1 MFSTHKTRIAM
12 TLTGVVL
19 VALAACGTQSPSSG
33 GSVLDFLTRS
43 LQPAF
48 IGEPYRQEIQ
58 LTSGTRPYT
67 LKLLKG
73 PLPPGM
79 TLSDRAL
86 SGTPS
91 GSVTEA
97 KSYNFTLEASD
108 ANLSNKV
115 QDFTLE
121 VRVAPLALIEW
132 KIPETSFK
140 DETKIPF
147 ILKGAKKIRSFK
159 LAIPLPANA
168 KFVRLE
174 TGQGRPIM
182 LSKLEQA
189 KAVVVTEAPKAA
201 ETPATGGPRVPATET
216 PATGTPATGTPAATD
231 PKTTPAA
238 DPKATPATT
247 DPKPTNP
254 KPADPKTA
262 PATTDPKPAET
273 PAASDPKTTP
283 AVDPKTIDPKT
294 IDPKTVDPKAVVTE
308 SKPGQ
313 ILRIEGALTETLNS
327 NRDATIFYLIV
338 SSETGAKLEG
348 KVGYELR
355 SGQKTISSAEMIG
368 PQPAV
373 KPVDPKP
380 NDPKPNDPKPT
391 DPKPTDPNA
400 PTNPAT
406 PGTPANPGPQ
416 EPQPGGGTP
425 K

>member
-97 KSYNFTLEASD
+97 KSYSFTLEASD

-132 KIPETSFK
+132 KVPETSFK

-159 LAIPLPANA
+159 LAIPLPANV

-189 KAVVVTEAPKAA
+189 KVVAVTEAPKAA
-201 ETPATGGPRVPATET
+201 ETPATGGPRTPATET
-216 PATGTPATGTPAATD
+216 PATETPATETPATGTPAATD
-231 PKTTPAA
+231 PKTTPA
-238 DPKATPATT
+238 TT
-247 DPKPTNP
+247 DPKPTDP
-254 KPADPKTA
+254 KP
-262 PATTDPKPAET
+262 TDPKPAET
-273 PAASDPKTTP
+273 PAATEPKPAETPAVSDPKATP
-283 AVDPKTIDPKT
+283 ATDPKP
-294 IDPKTVDPKAVVTE
+294 VDPKAVVTE

-355 SGQKTISSAEMIG
+355 NAQKTISSAEMLA
-368 PQPAV
+368 PTPAA
-373 KPVDPKP
+373 KPVDPKT
-380 NDPKPNDPKPT
+380 T

-406 PGTPANPGPQ
+406 PGTPANPGPR

>member
-1 MFSTHKTRIAM
+1 MFSTHKTRITM

-19 VALAACGTQSPSSG
+19 VALAACGTQSTTNG
-33 GSVLDFLTRS
+33 GTPLDFLTRP

-58 LTSGTRPYT
+58 LTNGTRPYT

-73 PLPPGM
+73 PLPPGI

-91 GSVTEA
+91 GTNTEA
-97 KSYNFTLEASD
+97 KTYNFTLEASD

-132 KIPETSFK
+132 KVPETSFK

-159 LAIPLPANA
+159 LAIPLPANV

-189 KAVVVTEAPKAA
+189 KAVAVIEAPKAA
-201 ETPATGGPRVPATET
+201 DTPATGGPRT
-216 PATGTPATGTPAATD
+216 PAVEAPAADPKATPAATD

-238 DPKATPATT
+238 DPKAAPATT
-247 DPKPTNP
+247 DPKPTDP
-254 KPADPKTA
+254 KPTDPKAT

-273 PAASDPKTTP
+273 PAAT
-283 AVDPKTIDPKT
+283 
-294 IDPKTVDPKAVVTE
+294 DPKATPTTDPKVAVTE

-355 SGQKTISSAEMIG
+355 SGQKTISSAEMLA
-368 PQPAV
+368 PQPAA
-373 KPVDPKP
+373 KPIDPKT
-380 NDPKPNDPKPT
+380 DPKPT
-391 DPKPTDPNA
+391 DPKPTDPK
-400 PTNPAT
+400 PTDPKPTDPKQTDPSNPTT
-406 PGTPANPGPQ
+406 PGTPANPGPP
-416 EPQPGGGTP
+416 EPNPSGGTP

>member
-1 MFSTHKTRIAM
+1 MFSTHKTRTGLTRTGLSL

-86 SGTPS
+86 LGTPS
-91 GSVTEA
+91 GTVTAA
-97 KSYNFTLEASD
+97 KTYNFTLEASD

-132 KIPETSFK
+132 KVPETSFK

-159 LAIPLPANA
+159 LAIPLPASA

-189 KAVVVTEAPKAA
+189 KAVTEAPKAA
-201 ETPATGGPRVPATET
+201 EAPATGGPRIPASQTPATE
-216 PATGTPATGTPAATD
+216 TPATGTPAATD

-238 DPKATPATT
+238 TDPKPVDPKPTEPKPTEPKPTETPVTNDPKATPAT
-247 DPKPTNP
+247 DPKPV
-254 KPADPKTA
+254 
-262 PATTDPKPAET
+262 DPKP
-273 PAASDPKTTP
+273 
-283 AVDPKTIDPKT
+283 VDPKPVDPK
-294 IDPKTVDPKAVVTE
+294 PVDPKATVTE

-313 ILRIEGALTETLNS
+313 ILRIEGALTEAINS

-338 SSETGAKLEG
+338 SSQTGAKLEG

-355 SGQKTISSAEMIG
+355 SGQKTVSSAEMIA
-368 PQPAV
+368 PQPVA

-380 NDPKPNDPKPT
+380 ADPKPADPKPT
-391 DPKPTDPNA
+391 DPKTDPKPTDP
-400 PTNPAT
+400 AT
-406 PGTPANPGPQ
+406 PSTPTNPGPQ
-416 EPQPGGGTP
+416 EPKPSGGTP

>member
-1 MFSTHKTRIAM
+1 MFSTFNSRIAM
-12 TLTGVVL
+12 ALTGVVL
-19 VALAACGTQSPSSG
+19 VALAACGTQSPANG
-33 GSVLDFLTRS
+33 GTPLNFLIRP

-48 IGEPYRQEIQ
+48 IGEPYRHEIQ
-58 LTSGTRPYT
+58 LTDGTRPYT
-67 LKLLKG
+67 IKLLKG
-73 PLPPGM
+73 PLPPGI

-91 GSVTEA
+91 GTVTEA
-97 KSYNFTLEASD
+97 KTYNFTLEASD

-132 KIPETSFK
+132 KVPETSFK

-174 TGQGRPIM
+174 TAQGRPIM

-189 KAVVVTEAPKAA
+189 KTVAVTEAPKAA
-201 ETPATGGPRVPATET
+201 EAPATGGPRTPATET
-216 PATGTPATGTPAATD
+216 PAVETPAVTD
-231 PKTTPAA
+231 PKTTPAVTDPKTA
-238 DPKATPATT
+238 PATDPKATPATT
-247 DPKPTNP
+247 E
-254 KPADPKTA
+254 
-262 PATTDPKPAET
+262 PKPAET
-273 PAASDPKTTP
+273 PATSDPKATPTTDP
-283 AVDPKTIDPKT
+283 KTVDPKTVDPKT
-294 IDPKTVDPKAVVTE
+294 VDPKTVDPKATVTE

-313 ILRIEGALTETLNS
+313 ILRIEGALTEAINS

-355 SGQKTISSAEMIG
+355 NAQKTISSAEMLA
-368 PQPAV
+368 PSPAA
-373 KPVDPKP
+373 KAVDPK
-380 NDPKPNDPKPT
+380 T

-406 PGTPANPGPQ
+406 PGTPANPAPQ
-416 EPQPGGGTP
+416 EPKPGEGAP

>member
-73 PLPPGM
+73 PLPPGL
-79 TLSDRAL
+79 TISDRAL

-91 GSVTEA
+91 GTVTEA
-97 KSYNFTLEASD
+97 KSYSFTLEASD

-115 QDFTLE
+115 QEFTLE

-132 KIPETSFK
+132 KVPDTSFK
-140 DETKIPF
+140 DETRIPF

-159 LAIPLPANA
+159 LSVPLPANV

-174 TGQGRPIM
+174 SGQGKAIM
-182 LSKLEQA
+182 ISKLEQA
-189 KAVVVTEAPKAA
+189 KAVAVTEAPKAA
-201 ETPATGGPRVPATET
+201 ETPATGGPRTPATET
-216 PATGTPATGTPAATD
+216 PATETPTTGTPAAT
-231 PKTTPAA
+231 
-238 DPKATPATT
+238 
-247 DPKPTNP
+247 
-254 KPADPKTA
+254 DPKTA
-262 PATTDPKPAET
+262 PATTDPKPAPATTDPKPAET
-273 PAASDPKTTP
+273 PVAA
-283 AVDPKTIDPKT
+283 
-294 IDPKTVDPKAVVTE
+294 DPKAADPKAADPKPADPKATVTE

-313 ILRIEGALTETLNS
+313 ILRIDGALTEPINS

-338 SSETGAKLEG
+338 SSDTGAKLEG

-355 SGQKTISSAEMIG
+355 NAQKTISSAEMIT
-368 PQPAV
+368 PVATKPA
-373 KPVDPKP
+373 DPKLI
-380 NDPKPNDPKPT
+380 DPKT
-391 DPKPTDPNA
+391 DPKPADPNVPTNPNLPDA
-400 PTNPAT
+400 PTNPN
-406 PGTPANPGPQ
+406 PQPNPG
-416 EPQPGGGTP
+416 EAP

>member
-1 MFSTHKTRIAM
+1 MFKVFNSRFGL
-12 TLTGVVL
+12 TLTGVIL

-86 SGTPS
+86 SGTPNGTS
-91 GSVTEA
+91 TEA
-97 KSYNFTLEASD
+97 KTYNFTLEASD

-115 QDFTLE
+115 QEFTLE

-132 KIPETSFK
+132 KVPDTTFK

-159 LAIPLPANA
+159 LAVPLPANA

-174 TGQGRPIM
+174 MGQGKPIM
-182 LSKLEQA
+182 ISKLEQA
-189 KAVVVTEAPKAA
+189 KVEAVVQTPKPAA
-201 ETPATGGPRVPATET
+201 ETPATGGPQTPAET
-216 PATGTPATGTPAATD
+216 PATGTPATATPAATE
-231 PKTTPAA
+231 
-238 DPKATPATT
+238 PKATPATDPKPAESPATT
-247 DPKPTNP
+247 DPKPV
-254 KPADPKTA
+254 
-262 PATTDPKPAET
+262 ET
-273 PAASDPKTTP
+273 PAATKPKAT
-283 AVDPKTIDPKT
+283 
-294 IDPKTVDPKAVVTE
+294 DPKATVAET
-308 SKPGQ
+308 KPGQ
-313 ILRIEGALTETLNS
+313 ILRIDGALTEPINT
-327 NRDATIFYLIV
+327 NRDTTIFYLIV
-338 SSETGAKLEG
+338 SSDTGAKLEG

-355 SGQKTISSAEMIG
+355 NAQKTISSAELVI
-368 PQPAV
+368 PQPAM
-373 KPVDPKP
+373 KPVDPKATE
-380 NDPKPNDPKPT
+380 PKPEPKPA
-391 DPKPTDPNA
+391 DPNA

-406 PGTPANPGPQ
+406 PTNP
-416 EPQPGGGTP
+416 EPQPNPGEGTP

>member
-1 MFSTHKTRIAM
+1 MFSTHKSRIGL

-19 VALAACGTQSPSSG
+19 VALAACGTQSPTGG

-67 LKLLKG
+67 IKLSKG
-73 PLPPGM
+73 PLPPGL
-79 TLSDRAL
+79 TVSDRAL

-91 GSVTEA
+91 GNVTEA
-97 KSYNFTLEASD
+97 KTYNFTLEASD

-115 QDFTLE
+115 QEFTLE

-132 KIPETSFK
+132 KVPETSFK
-140 DETKIPF
+140 DETRIPF

-159 LAIPLPANA
+159 LAVPLPANA

-174 TGQGRPIM
+174 SSQGKPLMI
-182 LSKLEQA
+182 SKLEQVKPELA
-189 KAVVVTEAPKAA
+189 KPEPVVPTTSTAPAPVTGDPK
-201 ETPATGGPRVPATET
+201 TPTTET
-216 PATGTPATGTPAATD
+216 PAPADPKLADPKLADPKATPAATD
-231 PKTTPAA
+231 PK
-238 DPKATPATT
+238 ATPAT
-247 DPKPTNP
+247 DPT
-254 KPADPKTA
+254 
-262 PATTDPKPAET
+262 PAET
-273 PAASDPKTTP
+273 PAASDPKP
-283 AVDPKTIDPKT
+283 ADPKPADPKPADT
-294 IDPKTVDPKAVVTE
+294 KTDPKPADPKAAATE

-313 ILRIEGALTETLNS
+313 ILRIDGALTEAINS
-327 NRDATIFYLIV
+327 NRDATIFYLVV
-338 SSETGAKLEG
+338 SSDTGAKLEG

-355 SGQKTISSAEMIG
+355 NAQKTISSAEMIA

-373 KPVDPKP
+373 KPADPKS
-380 NDPKPNDPKPT
+380 T
-391 DPKPTDPNA
+391 DPKPAEPKPSEPTA

-406 PGTPANPGPQ
+406 PGSPANPGPQ
-416 EPQPGGGTP
+416 EPNPGGAP

>member
-91 GSVTEA
+91 GTVTEA
-97 KSYNFTLEASD
+97 KTYNFTLEASD

-132 KIPETSFK
+132 KVPETSFK

-159 LAIPLPANA
+159 LAIPLPANV

-189 KAVVVTEAPKAA
+189 KAVAVIEAPKVA
-201 ETPATGGPRVPATET
+201 ETPVTGGPRTPATET
-216 PATGTPATGTPAATD
+216 PTTGTAAATD

-238 DPKATPATT
+238 TDPKA
-247 DPKPTNP
+247 
-254 KPADPKTA
+254 A
-262 PATTDPKPAET
+262 PATTEPKPTETPAATEPKPAET
-273 PAASDPKTTP
+273 PAASDPKATAATDP
-283 AVDPKTIDPKT
+283 KTVDPKAVDPKAVDPKAV
-294 IDPKTVDPKAVVTE
+294 DPKAVDPKAVVTE

-313 ILRIEGALTETLNS
+313 ILRIEGALTEAINS

-355 SGQKTISSAEMIG
+355 NAQKTISSAEMLA
-368 PQPAV
+368 PTPAA
-373 KPVDPKP
+373 KPVDPKT
-380 NDPKPNDPKPT
+380 T

-406 PGTPANPGPQ
+406 PGTPANPGPR

>member
-1 MFSTHKTRIAM
+1 MFKVSNSRIGL
-12 TLTGVVL
+12 TLTGVIL
-19 VALAACGTQSPSSG
+19 VALAACGTQSNNVS

-91 GSVTEA
+91 GTSTEA

-115 QDFTLE
+115 QEFTLE

-132 KIPETSFK
+132 KVPDTAFK

-174 TGQGRPIM
+174 MGQGKPIM
-182 LSKLEQA
+182 ISKLEQA
-189 KAVVVTEAPKAA
+189 KVETITQTPKPAT
-201 ETPATGGPRVPATET
+201 ETPATGGPRTPASET
-216 PATGTPATGTPAATD
+216 PAAEAPATGTLAAT
-231 PKTTPAA
+231 
-238 DPKATPATT
+238 DPKATPAAAPKPAETPTTT
-247 DPKPTNP
+247 DPKPTEAPAANEP
-254 KPADPKTA
+254 KTADPK
-262 PATTDPKPAET
+262 ATVAET
-273 PAASDPKTTP
+273 
-283 AVDPKTIDPKT
+283 
-294 IDPKTVDPKAVVTE
+294 
-308 SKPGQ
+308 KPGQ
-313 ILRIEGALTETLNS
+313 ILRIDGALTEAINT

-338 SSETGAKLEG
+338 SSDTGAKLEG

-355 SGQKTISSAEMIG
+355 NAQKTISSAELIA
-368 PQPAV
+368 PQPAT
-373 KPVDPKP
+373 KPADPKTA
-380 NDPKPNDPKPT
+380 DPKT
-391 DPKPTDPNA
+391 DPKPADPNA
-400 PTNPAT
+400 PTAPT
-406 PGTPANPGPQ
+406 PSTPANP
-416 EPQPGGGTP
+416 EPQPNPGEGAP

>member
-1 MFSTHKTRIAM
+1 MFSTHKSRIAL

-19 VALAACGTQSPSSG
+19 VALAACGTQSTTGG

-86 SGTPS
+86 SGTPT
-91 GSVTEA
+91 GTVTEA
-97 KSYNFTLEASD
+97 KSYSFTLEASD

-132 KIPETSFK
+132 KIPDTSFK

-159 LAIPLPANA
+159 LAIPLPASA

-189 KAVVVTEAPKAA
+189 TAVAVTEAPKTV
-201 ETPATGGPRVPATET
+201 EMPATGGPRIPATET
-216 PATGTPATGTPAATD
+216 PVTEPPTTGTPAAS
-231 PKTTPAA
+231 
-238 DPKATPATT
+238 DPKA
-247 DPKPTNP
+247 
-254 KPADPKTA
+254 
-262 PATTDPKPAET
+262 DPKPAET

-283 AVDPKTIDPKT
+283 AADPKPADPKPT
-294 IDPKTVDPKAVVTE
+294 DPKPADPKAAVAE

-355 SGQKTISSAEMIG
+355 NTQKTISSAEMIG
-368 PQPAV
+368 PPAAV
-373 KPVDPKP
+373 KPADPKP
-380 NDPKPNDPKPT
+380 TDPKPADPKTDPKPT
-391 DPKPTDPNA
+391 DPKPTDPA
-400 PTNPAT
+400 PSGEGA
-406 PGTPANPGPQ
+406 
-416 EPQPGGGTP
+416 P

>member
-1 MFSTHKTRIAM
+1 MSNPRNSRMA
-12 TLTGVVL
+12 LASTGVIL
-19 VALAACGTQSPSSG
+19 VVLAACGTQSPSSG

-67 LKLLKG
+67 MKLLKG

-91 GSVTEA
+91 GAATEA
-97 KSYNFTLEASD
+97 KTYNFTLEASD

-132 KIPETSFK
+132 KVPDTSFK
-140 DETKIPF
+140 DETRIPF

-159 LAIPLPANA
+159 LAVPLPANA
-168 KFVRLE
+168 TFVRLE
-174 TGQGRPIM
+174 SGQGKPVMI
-182 LSKLEQA
+182 SKLEQVKLEPV
-189 KAVVVTEAPKAA
+189 KAVTPPAA
-201 ETPATGGPRVPATET
+201 TDPAAATGGPRTPAAEIPAT
-216 PATGTPATGTPAATD
+216 PAVVPVDPKATPAATD
-231 PKTTPAA
+231 PKP
-238 DPKATPATT
+238 T
-247 DPKPTNP
+247 DPKPTDP
-254 KPADPKTA
+254 KPTDPKPTDPKPTET
-262 PATTDPKPAET
+262 PATTEPKPAET
-273 PAASDPKTTP
+273 
-283 AVDPKTIDPKT
+283 
-294 IDPKTVDPKAVVTE
+294 
-308 SKPGQ
+308 KPGQ
-313 ILRIEGALTETLNS
+313 LLRIDGALTETINS
-327 NRDATIFYLIV
+327 NRDATIFYLVV
-338 SSETGAKLEG
+338 SSDTGAKLEG

-355 SGQKTISSAEMIG
+355 SGQKTISSAEMVA

-373 KPVDPKP
+373 KPADPKAT
-380 NDPKPNDPKPT
+380 DPKTEPKPAEPKPADPKPT
-391 DPKPTDPNA
+391 NPNPPANPTV
-400 PTNPAT
+400 

-416 EPQPGGGTP
+416 EPKPGDGNP

>member
-91 GSVTEA
+91 GTVSEA
-97 KSYNFTLEASD
+97 KTYNFTLEASD

-132 KIPETSFK
+132 KVPETSFK

-159 LAIPLPANA
+159 LAVPLPANA

-189 KAVVVTEAPKAA
+189 KAVAVTEAPKAA
-201 ETPATGGPRVPATET
+201 ETPVTGGPQTPAMET
-216 PATGTPATGTPAATD
+216 PTTGTLAATD
-231 PKTTPAA
+231 PKPAPAA
-238 DPKATPATT
+238 DPQTAPSTT
-247 DPKPTNP
+247 DPKPT
-254 KPADPKTA
+254 
-262 PATTDPKPAET
+262 ET
-273 PAASDPKTTP
+273 PAASDPKAT
-283 AVDPKTIDPKT
+283 
-294 IDPKTVDPKAVVTE
+294 VTE

-313 ILRIEGALTETLNS
+313 ILRIEGALTEAINS

-355 SGQKTISSAEMIG
+355 NAQKTISSAQMLA
-368 PQPAV
+368 PQPAA
-373 KPVDPKP
+373 KAVDPKTE
-380 NDPKPNDPKPT
+380 PKAT
-391 DPKPTDPNA
+391 DPTS
-400 PTNPAT
+400 PAT
-406 PGTPANPGPQ
+406 PGPG
-416 EPQPGGGTP
+416 EPQPGEGAP

>member
-1 MFSTHKTRIAM
+1 MFSTHKTRIAT

-73 PLPPGM
+73 PLPPGI

-86 SGTPS
+86 SGAPS
-91 GSVTEA
+91 GTVTEA
-97 KSYNFTLEASD
+97 KTYNFTLEASD

-132 KIPETSFK
+132 KVPETSFK

-159 LAIPLPANA
+159 LAIPLPANV

-189 KAVVVTEAPKAA
+189 KAVAVTEAPKAV
-201 ETPATGGPRVPATET
+201 ETPATGGPRTPATET
-216 PATGTPATGTPAATD
+216 PVAETPAATD

-238 DPKATPATT
+238 TDPKTAPATDPKATPATSEPKPT
-247 DPKPTNP
+247 DPK
-254 KPADPKTA
+254 AA
-262 PATTDPKPAET
+262 PATTEPKPTETPPATEPKPAEA
-273 PAASDPKTTP
+273 PAASEPKP
-283 AVDPKTIDPKT
+283 
-294 IDPKTVDPKAVVTE
+294 VDPKATVTE

-313 ILRIEGALTETLNS
+313 ILRIEGALTEAINS

-355 SGQKTISSAEMIG
+355 NAQKTISSAEMLA
-368 PQPAV
+368 PSPAAKAV
-373 KPVDPKP
+373 
-380 NDPKPNDPKPT
+380 DPKPT
-391 DPKPTDPNA
+391 DPKPADPTT
-400 PTNPAT
+400 PTNPAA
-406 PGTPANPGPQ
+406 PGTPTNP
-416 EPQPGGGTP
+416 EPKPGEGTP

>member
-73 PLPPGM
+73 PLPPGI

-86 SGTPS
+86 SGAPS
-91 GSVTEA
+91 GTVTEA
-97 KSYNFTLEASD
+97 KTYNFTLEASD

-132 KIPETSFK
+132 KVPETSFK

-159 LAIPLPANA
+159 LAIPLPANV

-182 LSKLEQA
+182 LSKLEQV

-201 ETPATGGPRVPATET
+201 ETPATGGPRTPATET
-216 PATGTPATGTPAATD
+216 PATETPAAETPAATD
-231 PKTTPAA
+231 PKTTPATTDPKTTPA
-238 DPKATPATT
+238 TTEPKPTDPKAAPATT
-247 DPKPTNP
+247 DPKPTET
-254 KPADPKTA
+254 PAVTE
-262 PATTDPKPAET
+262 PKPAET
-273 PAASDPKTTP
+273 PAASDPKATP
-283 AVDPKTIDPKT
+283 ATE
-294 IDPKTVDPKAVVTE
+294 PKTVDPKATVVE

-313 ILRIEGALTETLNS
+313 ILRIEGALTEAINS

-355 SGQKTISSAEMIG
+355 NAQKTISSAEMLA
-368 PQPAV
+368 PSPAA
-373 KPVDPKP
+373 KAVDPKT
-380 NDPKPNDPKPT
+380 DPKPT
-391 DPKPTDPNA
+391 DPKPADPTT
-400 PTNPAT
+400 PTNPAA
-406 PGTPANPGPQ
+406 PGTPTNP
-416 EPQPGGGTP
+416 EPKPGEGTP

>member
-1 MFSTHKTRIAM
+1 M

-19 VALAACGTQSPSSG
+19 VALAACGTQTPGSG
-33 GSVLDFLTRS
+33 GPALEFLIRP

-48 IGEPYRQEIQ
+48 IGEPYRHEIQ

-73 PLPPGM
+73 PLPPGI

-91 GSVTEA
+91 GTVTEA
-97 KSYNFTLEASD
+97 KTYNFTLEASD

-159 LAIPLPANA
+159 LAIPLPANV

-189 KAVVVTEAPKAA
+189 KAVVVTEVPKVA
-201 ETPATGGPRVPATET
+201 EAPATGGPRTPVTATPAVET
-216 PATGTPATGTPAATD
+216 PAVTD

-238 DPKATPATT
+238 T
-247 DPKPTNP
+247 DPKPAET
-254 KPADPKTA
+254 PAA
-262 PATTDPKPAET
+262 TDPKPAET
-273 PAASDPKTTP
+273 PAASEPKP
-283 AVDPKTIDPKT
+283 
-294 IDPKTVDPKAVVTE
+294 VDPKATVTE

-313 ILRIEGALTETLNS
+313 TLRIEGALTETINS

-355 SGQKTISSAEMIG
+355 NAQKTISSAEMLA
-368 PQPAV
+368 PQPVA
-373 KPVDPKP
+373 KAVDPK
-380 NDPKPNDPKPT
+380 T
-391 DPKPTDPNA
+391 DPKPTDPTT
-400 PTNPAT
+400 PTNPTT

-416 EPQPGGGTP
+416 EPKPGEGTP

>member
-1 MFSTHKTRIAM
+1 MFSTFNSRIAM

-19 VALAACGTQSPSSG
+19 IALAACGTQTPGSG
-33 GSVLDFLTRS
+33 GPALEFLIRP

-73 PLPPGM
+73 PLPPGI

-91 GSVTEA
+91 GTVTEA
-97 KSYNFTLEASD
+97 KTYNFTLEASD

-132 KIPETSFK
+132 KVPETSFK

-189 KAVVVTEAPKAA
+189 KAVTEAPTAA
-201 ETPATGGPRVPATET
+201 ETPATGGPRVPATEMPATGT

-247 DPKPTNP
+247 DPKPTDP
-254 KPADPKTA
+254 KPTDPKTD
-262 PATTDPKPAET
+262 PATTNPKPAET
-273 PAASDPKTTP
+273 PATSDPKATP
-283 AVDPKTIDPKT
+283 ATDPKPVDPKPVDPK
-294 IDPKTVDPKAVVTE
+294 PVDPKAAVTE

-313 ILRIEGALTETLNS
+313 ILRIEGALTEAINS

-338 SSETGAKLEG
+338 SSDTGAKLEG

-368 PQPAV
+368 PQPAA
-373 KPVDPKP
+373 KPVDPKT
-380 NDPKPNDPKPT
+380 DPKPT
-391 DPKPTDPNA
+391 DPKPTDPKTDPKPTDPA
-400 PTNPAT
+400 PA
-406 PGTPANPGPQ
+406 GEGA
-416 EPQPGGGTP
+416 P

>member
-19 VALAACGTQSPSSG
+19 VALAACGTQTPGSG
-33 GSVLDFLTRS
+33 GPALEFLIRP

-48 IGEPYRQEIQ
+48 IGEPYRYEIQ

-73 PLPPGM
+73 PLPPGI

-91 GSVTEA
+91 GTVTEA

-132 KIPETSFK
+132 KVPETSFK

-159 LAIPLPANA
+159 LAIPLPANV

-189 KAVVVTEAPKAA
+189 KAVAVTEAPKAVEA
-201 ETPATGGPRVPATET
+201 PAMGGPRTPATET
-216 PATGTPATGTPAATD
+216 PAVETPAVETPAVTD
-231 PKTTPAA
+231 PKTTPAVT
-238 DPKATPATT
+238 DPKAVPATT
-247 DPKPTNP
+247 EPKPTET
-254 KPADPKTA
+254 PA
-262 PATTDPKPAET
+262 ATEPKPAET
-273 PAASDPKTTP
+273 PATSDPKATPTT
-283 AVDPKTIDPKT
+283 DPKTV
-294 IDPKTVDPKAVVTE
+294 DPKTVDPKATVTE

-313 ILRIEGALTETLNS
+313 ILRIEGALTEAINS

-355 SGQKTISSAEMIG
+355 NAQKTISSAEMLA
-368 PQPAV
+368 PSPAAKAV
-373 KPVDPKP
+373 
-380 NDPKPNDPKPT
+380 DPKPT
-391 DPKPTDPNA
+391 DPKPTDPKA
-400 PTNPAT
+400 TDPKPTDPTTPTNPAT
-406 PGTPANPGPQ
+406 PGTPANPGRQ
-416 EPQPGGGTP
+416 EPKPGEGTP

>member
-1 MFSTHKTRIAM
+1 MFSTFNSRIAM

-91 GSVTEA
+91 GTVTEA
-97 KSYNFTLEASD
+97 KSYSFTLEASD

-132 KIPETSFK
+132 KVPETSFK

-159 LAIPLPANA
+159 LAIPLPANV

-189 KAVVVTEAPKAA
+189 KAVAVTEAPTAA
-201 ETPATGGPRVPATET
+201 ETPTTGGPRVPVTET
-216 PATGTPATGTPAATD
+216 PTTGTPAAAD

-238 DPKATPATT
+238 T
-247 DPKPTNP
+247 
-254 KPADPKTA
+254 DPKTA
-262 PATTDPKPAET
+262 PATTDPKPTDPKPAATPTATPTATEPKPAQT
-273 PAASDPKTTP
+273 PAASDPKATATEP
-283 AVDPKTIDPKT
+283 KAVDPKAT
-294 IDPKTVDPKAVVTE
+294 DPKATVTE

-313 ILRIEGALTETLNS
+313 ILRIEGALTETINS

-368 PQPAV
+368 PQPVA

-380 NDPKPNDPKPT
+380 VDPKPVDPKPADPKPT
-391 DPKPTDPNA
+391 DPKTDPKQTDPA
-400 PTNPAT
+400 PA
-406 PGTPANPGPQ
+406 GEGA
-416 EPQPGGGTP
+416 P

>member
-1 MFSTHKTRIAM
+1 M
-12 TLTGVVL
+12 T
-19 VALAACGTQSPSSG
+19 ALAACGTQSPSSG

-91 GSVTEA
+91 GTVGEA
-97 KSYNFTLEASD
+97 KTYNFTLEASD
-108 ANLSNKV
+108 ANLSNKI

-121 VRVAPLALIEW
+121 VRVAALALIEW
-132 KIPETSFK
+132 KVPETSFK

-159 LAIPLPANA
+159 LAVPLPTSA

-174 TGQGRPIM
+174 TGQGKPIM
-182 LSKLEQA
+182 ISKLEQV
-189 KAVVVTEAPKAA
+189 KAVAVTEAPKVTEA
-201 ETPATGGPRVPATET
+201 PATGGPRIPATET
-216 PATGTPATGTPAATD
+216 STTGTPAAETPAAGTPAAGTPAVTD

-238 DPKATPATT
+238 I
-247 DPKPTNP
+247 DPKP
-254 KPADPKTA
+254 
-262 PATTDPKPAET
+262 TDPKPAET
-273 PAASDPKTTP
+273 PATGDPKSTPTTDP
-283 AVDPKTIDPKT
+283 KATDPKAVDPKAT
-294 IDPKTVDPKAVVTE
+294 VTE
-308 SKPGQ
+308 SKPTQ
-313 ILRIEGALTETLNS
+313 LLRIDGALTEAINS

-338 SSETGAKLEG
+338 SSSTGAKLEG

-355 SGQKTISSAEMIG
+355 NAQKTISSAEMVA
-368 PQPAV
+368 PQAAAKPADP
-373 KPVDPKP
+373 KANPKTDPKP
-380 NDPKPNDPKPT
+380 AEPKPAEPNTPT
-391 DPKPTDPNA
+391 DPKTDPKPADPTTPTKPGDGA
-400 PTNPAT
+400 P
-406 PGTPANPGPQ
+406 
-416 EPQPGGGTP
+416 

>member
-19 VALAACGTQSPSSG
+19 VALAACGTQSTTGG

-91 GSVTEA
+91 GTVTEA
-97 KSYNFTLEASD
+97 KTYNFTLEASD

-132 KIPETSFK
+132 KVPDTSFK

-147 ILKGAKKIRSFK
+147 ILKGARKIRSFK
-159 LAIPLPANA
+159 LAIPLPANV

-174 TGQGRPIM
+174 TAQGRPIM

-189 KAVVVTEAPKAA
+189 KAVAVTEAPTAGEA
-201 ETPATGGPRVPATET
+201 PATGGPRVPATEMPT
-216 PATGTPATGTPAATD
+216 TGTPAATD
-231 PKTTPAA
+231 PKTTPA
-238 DPKATPATT
+238 TT
-247 DPKPTNP
+247 
-254 KPADPKTA
+254 DPKTA
-262 PATTDPKPAET
+262 PATTDPKPTDPKPAETPAATEPKPAET
-273 PAASDPKTTP
+273 PAASDPKATP
-283 AVDPKTIDPKT
+283 AVDPKAVDPKAT
-294 IDPKTVDPKAVVTE
+294 DPKAVVTE

-313 ILRIEGALTETLNS
+313 ILRIEGALTEAINS

-355 SGQKTISSAEMIG
+355 NAQKTISSAEMIG
-368 PQPAV
+368 PQPVAKV
-373 KPVDPKP
+373 V
-380 NDPKPNDPKPT
+380 DPKPT
-391 DPKPTDPNA
+391 DPKPADPNA

-406 PGTPANPGPQ
+406 PGTPTNPGPR
-416 EPQPGGGTP
+416 EPQPGEGAP

>member
-91 GSVTEA
+91 GTVTEA
-97 KSYNFTLEASD
+97 KTYNFTLEASD

-132 KIPETSFK
+132 KVPDTSFK
-140 DETKIPF
+140 DETRIPF

-159 LAIPLPANA
+159 LSVPLPANV

-174 TGQGRPIM
+174 SGQGKAIM
-182 LSKLEQA
+182 LSRLEQAKLEQA
-189 KAVVVTEAPKAA
+189 KPVPVAPTVSETPASGGPRAPVTEAP
-201 ETPATGGPRVPATET
+201 
-216 PATGTPATGTPAATD
+216 ATD
-231 PKTTPAA
+231 PKAVPAA
-238 DPKATPATT
+238 DPKSTDPKATPAS
-247 DPKPTNP
+247 DPK
-254 KPADPKTA
+254 AA

-273 PAASDPKTTP
+273 PVVSDPKATP
-283 AVDPKTIDPKT
+283 A
-294 IDPKTVDPKAVVTE
+294 DPKATDPKATVTE

-313 ILRIEGALTETLNS
+313 ILRIDGALTETINS
-327 NRDATIFYLIV
+327 NRDATIFYLVV
-338 SSETGAKLEG
+338 SSDTGAKLEG

-355 SGQKTISSAEMIG
+355 NAQKTISSAEMIT
-368 PQPAV
+368 PSVATKPA
-373 KPVDPKP
+373 DPKAT
-380 NDPKPNDPKPT
+380 DPKT
-391 DPKPTDPNA
+391 DPKPTDPTPASPNA
-400 PTNPAT
+400 PTNPAV
-406 PGTPANPGPQ
+406 PGSPANPGPQ
-416 EPQPGGGTP
+416 EPKSGEAP

>member
-1 MFSTHKTRIAM
+1 MFSTYKSRMTM
-12 TLTGVVL
+12 TLTLTLTGVVL
-19 VALAACGTQSPSSG
+19 VALAACGTQSPTSG

-91 GSVTEA
+91 GTVTEA
-97 KSYNFTLEASD
+97 KTYNFSLEASD

-132 KIPETSFK
+132 KIPDTSFK

-159 LAIPLPANA
+159 LAVPLPASA

-174 TGQGRPIM
+174 TGQGKPIM
-182 LSKLEQA
+182 ISKLEQL
-189 KAVVVTEAPKAA
+189 KVVATEAPKAA
-201 ETPATGGPRVPATET
+201 ETPATGGPRTPATET
-216 PATGTPATGTPAATD
+216 PATGTPATATPAATD
-231 PKTTPAA
+231 PKTTPA
-238 DPKATPATT
+238 T
-247 DPKPTNP
+247 DPKPT
-254 KPADPKTA
+254 
-262 PATTDPKPAET
+262 ET
-273 PAASDPKTTP
+273 PAASDPKATDPKATDP
-283 AVDPKTIDPKT
+283 KATDPKTTDPKT
-294 IDPKTVDPKAVVTE
+294 TDPKATDPKTTVTE

-313 ILRIEGALTETLNS
+313 LLRIDGALTEAINS

-338 SSETGAKLEG
+338 SSTTGAKLEG

-355 SGQKTISSAEMIG
+355 NAQKTISSAEMIA
-368 PQPAV
+368 PQPAM
-373 KPVDPKP
+373 KPADPKVNPKTDPKP
-380 NDPKPNDPKPT
+380 ADPKPT
-391 DPKPTDPNA
+391 DPKADPKPADPTTPTEPKTDPKPADPTTPTKPGDGA
-400 PTNPAT
+400 P
-406 PGTPANPGPQ
+406 
-416 EPQPGGGTP
+416 